1 MADID
6 DVSNAIASLVSTA
19 IYPNGISQPSISGA
33 QVRIFPGWPLPAQLD
48 TDMAAGI
55 SNVSIFPMAGATATP
70 FQILDEWYTI
80 VPPVHGMGVS
90 VVGNAVTLTG
100 TPGPTEFCAIVLDNK
115 YAFSRTGSTSAAILS
130 ALLADIV
137 AIYPSSSLLGNT
149 LTIVGAAYVVP
160 RIGAQGIIGR
170 VVHRQ
175 RQGIMVTV
183 WSPTPSART
192 VLASAVS
199 VSLSANVRVPLPDT
213 SQMILVYNRTS
224 VIDTWEALTVYR
236 RDMIVDAEYATIQEI
251 TAVEVTAVE
260 NTFSTKDT
268 VTGTVTVARQLD
280 N

>member
-19 IYPNGISQPSISGA
+19 VYPNGISQPSISGA

-48 TDMAAGI
+48 ADMAAGV

-70 FQILDEWYTI
+70 FQILDEFYTI
-80 VPPVHGMGVS
+80 VPPVHGMTVS
-90 VVGNAVTLTG
+90 VAGTAVTLTG
-100 TPGPTEFCAIVLDNK
+100 TPGSTEFCAVVLDNK
-115 YAFSRTGSTSAAILS
+115 YAFSRTGVTSAAILS
-130 ALLADIV
+130 ALLADIQV
-137 AIYPSSSLLGNT
+137 NYPSSSITSST
-149 LTIVGAAYVVP
+149 LTIVGAAYVVA
-160 RIGAQGIIGR
+160 RVGSQGTLGR

-183 WSPTPSART
+183 WAPTPATRT

-213 SQMILVYNRTS
+213 SQMILVYNRTN

-236 RDMIVDAEYATIQEI
+236 RDMIIDSEYATIEQFPG
-251 TAVEVTAVE
+251 VEVTAIA
-260 NTFSTKDT
+260 NTLSTKDT
-268 VTGTVTVARQLD
+268 VTGNITVARQLD

>member
-19 IYPNGISQPSISGA
+19 VYPNGISQPSISGA
-33 QVRIFPGWPLPAQLD
+33 QVRIFPGWPIPAQLD
-48 TDMAAGI
+48 ADMAAGV

-70 FQILDEWYTI
+70 FQILDEFYTI
-80 VPPVHGMGVS
+80 VPPVHGMVVS

-100 TPGPTEFCAIVLDNK
+100 TSGSTEFCALVLDKK
-115 YAFSRTGSTSAAILS
+115 YAFSETGSTSAVILS
-130 ALLADIV
+130 ALLSDIS
-137 AIYPSSSLLGNT
+137 AIYPSSSISGNT
-149 LTIVGAAYVVP
+149 LTISGAAFVVA
-160 RIGAQGIIGR
+160 RVGSQGTLGR

-183 WSPTPSART
+183 WAPLPATRT

-199 VSLSANVRVPLPDT
+199 VSLSANVRVSLPDT

-224 VIDTWEALTVYR
+224 VIDTWEAMTIYR
-236 RDMIVDAEYATIQEI
+236 RDMIIDAEYATIEQFPG
-251 TAVEVTAVE
+251 VEVTAVE
-260 NTFSTKDT
+260 NTLSTKDT